1 MAFFGTDTFIP
12 LAATRIHG
20 ATTLVAG
27 LVITAA
33 SITWTLGASWSA
45 RVSGRL
51 DPGLVV
57 RAGFIAIAVGI
68 VGTMPVVW
76 EGTPLWT
83 TSLAW
88 TAAGLGIGLVFNTTS
103 VTTMAAAAPG
113 AEGLV
118 ASQLQ
123 IADALG
129 FALVG
134 GIGGALV
141 GLADR
146 GSLSLSTALALQFG
160 LSLAAAVIGAL
171 VAGRVT
177 RESPGAPGRS

>member
-1 MAFFGTDTFIP
+1 
-12 LAATRIHG
+12 
-20 ATTLVAG
+20 VAG

-51 DPGLVV
+51 EPGLVV
-57 RAGFIAIAVGI
+57 QAGFVAIAVGI
-68 VGTMPVVW
+68 VGTLPVVRS
-76 EGTPLWT
+76 GTPLWT

-129 FALVG
+129 FALIG

-146 GSLSLSTALALQFG
+146 GSFSLSTALAIQFG
-160 LSLAAAVIGAL
+160 FSLAAAAVGAL
-171 VAGRVT
+171 VGRRVT
-177 RESPGAPGRS
+177 PVSPAAPARS